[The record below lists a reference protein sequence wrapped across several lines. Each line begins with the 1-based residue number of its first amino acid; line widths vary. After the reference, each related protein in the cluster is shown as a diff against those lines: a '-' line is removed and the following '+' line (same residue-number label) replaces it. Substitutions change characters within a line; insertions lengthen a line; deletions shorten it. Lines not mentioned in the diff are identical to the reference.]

1 MRGHNRLVAVLLL
14 LLHVARGVTP
24 QLCVGKQNS
33 AVKADL
39 LWVVDVSES
48 NVSTQAKLTAHP
60 IIYPTRQYD
69 NDVIPIHT
77 ILTLSLHK
85 CSGTL

>member
-1 MRGHNRLVAVLLL
+1 MRGPNRLVAVLLL

-60 IIYPTRQYD
+60 PP
-69 NDVIPIHT
+69 PI
-77 ILTLSLHK
+77 
-85 CSGTL
+85 